1 MSIREHP
8 TPWVMD
14 RFAGDDST
22 TVVTDAKG
30 KVIAGPVRYRHYESC
45 TIVDGMD
52 EEVATLMAA
61 SPKLLDA
68 CHAALRYMTMDGPDG
83 ADDVRAALNT
93 AIAAT
98 KVTP

>member
-22 TVVTDAKG
+22 TVVTDANG
-30 KVIAGPVRYRHYESC
+30 HVIAGPIDYRRYESC
-45 TIVDGMD
+45 TVVEGMD

-68 CHAALRYMTMDGPDG
+68 CQAALRYMTMDGPDG
-83 ADDVRAALNT
+83 ADDVRATLKD

-98 KVTP
+98 KVKP